1 MKGSVSIV
9 PTTVGTDIV
18 WGGCGCGCGTWVRL
32 CGAGAVR
39 GYACAVRVRYLGTL
53 VRCGRGTWVRFCGAG
68 AVHGYGSAVRVRCM
82 GTVHGCS
89 CAVQVRS
96 VGMSGYLLLL
106 RMQFA
111 VRGTCCWWG
120 LVV

>member
-39 GYACAVRVRYLGTL
+39 GYACAVRVRYMGTVL
-53 VRCGRGTWVRFCGAG
+53 RCGCGAWVRFCGAG
-68 AVHGYGSAVRVRCM
+68 AVHGYGAWVQLCGAGSVCGHERVPVAVAYAVCSAWYVLL
-82 GTVHGCS
+82 
-89 CAVQVRS
+89 
-96 VGMSGYLLLL
+96 VGFG
-106 RMQFA
+106 
-111 VRGTCCWWG
+111 G
-120 LVV
+120 LI